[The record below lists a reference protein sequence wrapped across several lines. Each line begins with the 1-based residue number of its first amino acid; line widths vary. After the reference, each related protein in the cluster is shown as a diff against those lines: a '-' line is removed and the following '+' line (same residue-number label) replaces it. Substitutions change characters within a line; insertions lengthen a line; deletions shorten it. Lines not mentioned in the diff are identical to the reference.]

1 MTPTGGWTIPLAPW
15 PPGWTFTLALDSLL
29 VVLVVP
35 DTAAS
40 GARRVL
46 VLHSFGRDFG
56 PFHVFSTEFR
66 TALSRAS
73 PQPIDFQEL
82 TLEVAPG
89 GGREGEDALRK
100 PVQASHTPRSVAL
113 LVTVGAPA
121 ARFVLNNRESLL
133 PGVPTLFSGVEQ
145 RLLQDAPL
153 TDRDATVTVIRDRL
167 RMKTR
172 G

>member
-1 MTPTGGWTIPLAPW
+1 MSR
-15 PPGWTFTLALDSLL
+15 WTFLLWACLL

-46 VLHSFGRDFG
+46 VLQSFGRDFG

-82 TLEVAPG
+82 TLEIAPG

-100 PVQASHTPRSVAL
+100 LVQAIHTTRSVEL

-121 ARFVLNNRESLL
+121 ARFVLLR
-133 PGVPTLFSGVEQ
+133 
-145 RLLQDAPL
+145 DPL
-153 TDRDATVTVIRDRL
+153 IL
-167 RMKTR
+167 S
-172 G
+172 

>member
-1 MTPTGGWTIPLAPW
+1 MVPREGPAP
-15 PPGWTFTLALDSLL
+15 GAACNRAIFNHMSRWTFLLWACLL

-82 TLEVAPG
+82 TLEIAPG

-100 PVQASHTPRSVAL
+100 LVQAIQVTPRPSMRCSRWASHVYTSKAS
-113 LVTVGAPA
+113 AESDKA
-121 ARFVLNNRESLL
+121 MRARLSS
-133 PGVPTLFSGVEQ
+133 GTAFSTSE
-145 RLLQDAPL
+145 L
-153 TDRDATVTVIRDRL
+153 
-167 RMKTR
+167 K
-172 G
+172 